1 MTGTSGTSPVCLVHL
16 VSLVYSVIVWFNQIH
31 ETDRTDLNASP
42 FSRFTGIENA
52 AWEKARPWEK
62 RLSWQPQGGRV
73 K

>member
-16 VSLVYSVIVWFNQIH
+16 ASLVYSVIVWFNQIH
-31 ETDRTDLNASP
+31 ETDRTDLSASP

-52 AWEKARPWEK
+52 AWKKARPWAK